1 MIDYGKMPQ
10 KKILCVDMRSFYAS
24 CSAVMLGLDPL
35 ECYLAVVGD
44 KERQGSVVLAASP
57 KLKKEFGIKTGSR
70 RYEIPDDPRIIIVNP
85 KMGTYMRISVEITR
99 VFHRYVPKEA
109 IHVYSV
115 DGKFYP
121 SGRHGQAMGDAWTSH
136 RKSGK
141 TSNGNFS
148 FPVLSGSG
156 RICCWQSF
164 ALI

>member
-70 RYEIPDDPRIIIVNP
+70 RFEIPDDPRIIIVNP

-115 DGKFYP
+115 DESFIQVDGTDKLW
-121 SGRHGQAMGDAWTSH
+121 GD
-136 RKSGK
+136 
-141 TSNGNFS
+141 
-148 FPVLSGSG
+148 V
-156 RICCWQSF
+156 
-164 ALI
+164 